1 MRIGVKFC
9 NRIRARVTL
18 RRRLRGANPAL
29 SAAAGKWQDAAM
41 EKRPTAIILGA
52 GIMGLC
58 TAWALLRQGFAVH
71 LVDQAVPPN
80 PHGASVDHHRLIRHA
95 YGAQRG
101 YMRMVDDA
109 YAAWDRLWAD
119 LGEVLH
125 VQTGV
130 LALDDTA
137 GDWVRETRAALR
149 ADGRAHEDLTGAQV
163 AARYPHLSGEGIT
176 DAFFCP
182 AGGVLLAERIVAA
195 LARHVVAAG
204 AVIERAR
211 AVALDPARA
220 TLTLES
226 GATRGAD
233 VLVVAAGPW
242 IPRLLPEVARRV
254 TPSRQVVVRLAPPT
268 PEWAATP
275 MLLDLAEQ
283 GGFYLVPPV
292 AGTPIKIG
300 DHSFSRQGHP
310 DDDRAPDSREV
321 ARILAL
327 ARQRIPGI
335 ERFASLGAATCFYDV
350 EPDERFVIEK
360 LDARAWVMSGFSG
373 HGFKFGAVLG
383 ERLARAIAQPETAAT
398 LPAWAAGDEVIPA

>member
-1 MRIGVKFC
+1 
-9 NRIRARVTL
+9 
-18 RRRLRGANPAL
+18 
-29 SAAAGKWQDAAM
+29 
-41 EKRPTAIILGA
+41 
-52 GIMGLC
+52 MGLC

-71 LVDQAVPPN
+71 LLDQAIPPN
-80 PHGASVDHHRLIRHA
+80 ADGASVDHHRLIRHA

-125 VQTGV
+125 IPTGV

-137 GDWVRETRAALR
+137 GDWVRETRAGFL

-163 AARYPHLSGEGIT
+163 AARFPYLSGEGIT
-176 DAFFCP
+176 DAFHCP

-195 LARHVVAAG
+195 LARHVVTQG
-204 AVIERAR
+204 AVIECAR
-211 AVALDPARA
+211 AVAIDPARA
-220 TLTLES
+220 KLTLEG
-226 GATRGAD
+226 GATRAGD

-242 IPRLLPEVARRV
+242 IPRLLPQVARRV
-254 TPSRQVVVRLAPPT
+254 TPSRQVVVRLEASS
-268 PEWAATP
+268 EDWQHAP
-275 MLLDLAEQ
+275 MLLDLAAA

-310 DDDRAPDSREV
+310 DDDRAPDPREV
-321 ARILAL
+321 ERILAL
-327 ARQRIPGI
+327 ARRRIPGI
-335 ERFASLGAATCFYDV
+335 EGFARLGAATCFYDV
-350 EPDERFVIEK
+350 EPDERFVLEP
-360 LDARAWVMSGFSG
+360 LGDRAWVMSGFSG

-383 ERLARAIAQPETAAT
+383 ERLARAITEPETAAT
-398 LPAWAAGDEVIPA
+398 LPAWAAGHEMIAA

>member
-1 MRIGVKFC
+1 MGGRPGQPPLPGGGR
-9 NRIRARVTL
+9 N
-18 RRRLRGANPAL
+18 G
-29 SAAAGKWQDAAM
+29 QDGGM
-41 EKRPTAIILGA
+41 EKRPQVLILGA

-58 TAWALLRQGFAVH
+58 TAWALLRQGFAVR
-71 LVDQAVPPN
+71 LLDQVQPPN
-80 PHGASVDHHRLIRHA
+80 PAASSVDHHRLIRHA

-125 VQTGV
+125 IPTGV
-130 LALDDTA
+130 LALDDSA
-137 GDWVRETRAALR
+137 GAWVRDTRAALR
-149 ADGRAHEDLTGAQV
+149 ADGRAHEDLTGAEI
-163 AARYPHLSGEGIT
+163 AARFPYLSGAGIR

-195 LARHVVAAG
+195 LARHVVAEG
-204 AVIERAR
+204 AVIE
-211 AVALDPARA
+211 VARA
-220 TLTLES
+220 TAIHPGRASVTLE
-226 GATRGAD
+226 GGGTRGAD

-254 TPSRQVVVRLAPPT
+254 TPSRQVVVRLEAPS
-268 PEWAATP
+268 AAWKNAP
-275 MLLDLAEQ
+275 MLLDLAAE

-310 DDDRAPDSREV
+310 DDDRTPDPREV
-321 ARILAL
+321 ERILAL
-327 ARQRIPGI
+327 ARKRIPGI
-335 ERFASLGAATCFYDV
+335 EGFAQLGSATCFYDV
-350 EPDERFVIEK
+350 EPDERFVIEP
-360 LDARAWVMSGFSG
+360 LPPRSWVMSGFSG

-383 ERLARAIAQPETAAT
+383 ERLAQAIAQPETAAR

>member
-1 MRIGVKFC
+1 
-9 NRIRARVTL
+9 
-18 RRRLRGANPAL
+18 
-29 SAAAGKWQDAAM
+29 M
-41 EKRPTAIILGA
+41 EKRPKAPPKALILGA

-71 LVDQAVPPN
+71 LLDQAAPPN
-80 PHGASVDHHRLIRHA
+80 PAGASVDHHRLIRHA

-109 YAAWDRLWAD
+109 YAAWDRLWND

-125 VQTGV
+125 IPTGV

-137 GDWVRETRAALR
+137 GSWVRETRAALR
-149 ADGRAHEDLTGAQV
+149 EDGRAHEDLTAAQIE
-163 AARYPHLSGEGIT
+163 ARFPYLSGTGIR

-182 AGGVLLAERIVAA
+182 AGGVLLAERIVAG
-195 LARHVVAAG
+195 LARHVVAEG
-204 AVIERAR
+204 AVIEVAR
-211 AVALDPARA
+211 ATGLDPARA
-220 TLTLES
+220 TVTLEG
-226 GATRGAD
+226 GAIRSAD

-242 IPRLLPEVARRV
+242 IPRLLPEVGKRV
-254 TPSRQVVVRLAPPT
+254 VASRQVVVRLEAPSADWST
-268 PEWAATP
+268 AP
-275 MLLDLAEQ
+275 MLLDLAAE

-310 DDDRAPDSREV
+310 DDDRTPDPREV
-321 ARILAL
+321 ERILGL
-327 ARQRIPGI
+327 ARKRIPGI
-335 ERFASLGAATCFYDV
+335 EGFARLGSATCFYDV
-350 EPDERFVIEK
+350 EPDERFVIEP
-360 LDARAWVMSGFSG
+360 LSPRAWVMSGFSG

-383 ERLARAIAQPETAAT
+383 ERLACAIAQPETAAS